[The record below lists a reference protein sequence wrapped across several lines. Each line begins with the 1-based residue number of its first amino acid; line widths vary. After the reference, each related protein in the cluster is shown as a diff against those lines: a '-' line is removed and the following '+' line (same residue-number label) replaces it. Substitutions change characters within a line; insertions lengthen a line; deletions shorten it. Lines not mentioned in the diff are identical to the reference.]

1 MNFPDEFIFNEITSI
16 LSNKH
21 VKLNP
26 EAIDGLKDLMKLGFS
41 NKAQFYPD
49 SNDGQKVKA
58 IEDKIANMLMNDL
71 KYKTGLKN
79 AIKDKAFNNK
89 PLPGKLKNRFRLKP
103 KKKLLELNKF
113 PSLRKRAKTEGK
125 ENPLINN
132 KNKGKTK
139 GIELYDKNGNKFSG
153 T

>member
-1 MNFPDEFIFNEITSI
+1 MTNLASVNFPDEFIFNEIASI

-49 SNDGQKVKA
+49 SNDGQKDKA

-79 AIKDKAFNNK
+79 AIKDKTFNNK
-89 PLPGKLKNRFRLKP
+89 PSPGKLIDL
-103 KKKLLELNKF
+103 
-113 PSLRKRAKTEGK
+113 
-125 ENPLINN
+125 
-132 KNKGKTK
+132 
-139 GIELYDKNGNKFSG
+139 D
-153 T
+153 

>member
-1 MNFPDEFIFNEITSI
+1 MNQIKNLDNGKEEFVDDKTVKNLTNLASVNFPDKFIFNEIASI

-26 EAIDGLKDLMKLGFS
+26 EAIEDLKDLMKLGLS

-49 SNDGQKVKA
+49 SNVGQKVKA

-89 PLPGKLKNRFRLKP
+89 PLPGKLRDDRFNSVPWKIKGQTFRLDES
-103 KKKLLELNKF
+103 KK
-113 PSLRKRAKTEGK
+113 
-125 ENPLINN
+125 I
-132 KNKGKTK
+132 
-139 GIELYDKNGNKFSG
+139 
-153 T
+153 